1 MRNESKHGRET
12 QKQQQQQWSWLQ
24 TLFHHRCL
32 LQSHEIL
39 FCWAFFLSFFLFFA
53 FENENIKN
61 NWIQICEIWKWNL
74 NKNIIR
80 RM

>member
-1 MRNESKHGRET
+1 MKLVANSV
-12 QKQQQQQWSWLQ
+12 SSS
-24 TLFHHRCL
+24 L
-32 LQSHEIL
+32 LIAISRDSIL
-39 FCWAFFLSFFLFFA
+39 LGFLSFFLFFA